1 MALNGPID
9 KLRGD
14 GRAPVVA
21 QPRALFH
28 RRRSRLL
35 WLKILLLAVAAG
47 TAAFLLV
54 WSYLKQNEGR
64 IEIVDT
70 RTTVPQIEDM
80 SKLNAGMQV
89 SGVAFEGRSKSD
101 RAFSVTALSAME
113 TDGNKDIVNLEEPQA
128 QIELSETAWIAVTAE
143 SGVYDRARDWVD
155 LVGAVTVYHDNGM
168 TFVTDRAEVNL
179 KTNDASSSVPVTGS
193 DERRQLTAEGFEMI
207 DNGETVLFKGR
218 SHLTILPRGEERDG

>member
-21 QPRALFH
+21 QPRALFN
-28 RRRSRLL
+28 RRKSRLL
-35 WLKILLLAVAAG
+35 WLKILLPLVAIG
-47 TAAFLLV
+47 TAAYLSL
-54 WSYLKQNEGR
+54 WSYRNLT
-64 IEIVDT
+64 DT
-70 RTTVPQIEDM
+70 RITVEAVTDVPLLD
-80 SKLNAGMQV
+80 AGMQV

-101 RAFSVTALSAME
+101 RTFSVTALSAME

-128 QIELSETAWIAVTAE
+128 QIELSDTAWIAVTAE
-143 SGVYDRARDWVD
+143 SGVYDRSRDWVD
-155 LVGAVTVYHDNGM
+155 LIGAVTVYHDNGM